1 MMESLKLEEEKIIKD
16 LRNLF
21 GLKKLKQLKISD
33 NLIKDKISKIL
44 RIFFIMKKRII
55 INQ

>member
-1 MMESLKLEEEKIIKD
+1 MESLKLEEEKIIKD

-44 RIFFIMKKRII
+44 RIFFLMKKRII